1 MQIFIISSKS
11 LTMLLVFVVFRGKN
25 FMYEVVTETVDKFPK
40 WLQVTIEYASSA
52 SFIALLFCILG

>member
-1 MQIFIISSKS
+1 
-11 LTMLLVFVVFRGKN
+11 MLLVFVVFRGKN